1 MDRSLKALLVFILIL
16 IFPCVITAAE
26 FRDVEWGM
34 TMEQVKASETLTLVK
49 QTENRLIYSLDLAD
63 FDTNLTY
70 QFTNGILTSAEYRI
84 NEKRINTSLY
94 VSDFG
99 KIQSLLRKKY
109 GEPTT
114 YKFIT
119 DESGAVLSQGGLTI
133 ISLWTQPQTEI
144 VHILTG
150 SNLGTDH
157 TIRYQS
163 QKYRSTEKQAWEQK
177 ILDEL

>member
-1 MDRSLKALLVFILIL
+1 MKVSFKALLVFISIL
-16 IFPCVITAAE
+16 IFPGIITAAD
-26 FRDVEWGM
+26 FRDVNWGM
-34 TMEQVKASETLTLVK
+34 TLEQVKTAESLKLVK
-49 QTENRLIYSLDLAD
+49 QTENKLLYSLDLAD

-70 QFTNGILTSAEYRI
+70 HFTNGILTSAEYRI
-84 NEKRINTSLY
+84 DEKRINTSIY
-94 VSDFG
+94 ISDFG

-133 ISLWTQPQTEI
+133 ISLWSQAETEI

-150 SNLGTDH
+150 SISGTDH

-163 QKYRSTEKQAWEQK
+163 KKYRNAEKQAWERK